1 MKKLL
6 SVIFLFLIGCFL
18 SSCPNQTTTW
28 VTIKSARTQ
37 FFSFDQ
43 NGIWPYLESF
53 NKNELGISVYA
64 DSLAERI
71 EFVQSLSFG
80 KQLYAMENP
89 NQIIETN
96 SIDSLNF
103 TTIFDFD
110 SKHPAGSNINDI
122 LLLLGYMGKTKEVEI
137 SSLSAFDHHF
147 KFAVVPQNDSLQFEV
162 TGRITQVGIFE
173 LQTAL
178 VILD

>member
-6 SVIFLFLIGCFL
+6 SVISLFLIGCFL
-18 SSCPNQTTTW
+18 SSCPNRTTTW
-28 VTIKSARTQ
+28 ITIKSARIEL
-37 FFSFDQ
+37 FSFDQ
-43 NGIWPYLESF
+43 NGIWPYLASF
-53 NKNELGISVYA
+53 DRNELGISVYA
-64 DSLAERI
+64 DSLAERV
-71 EFVQSLSFG
+71 EFAQSISFG

-103 TTIFDFD
+103 ITIFDFD
-110 SKHPAGSNINDI
+110 SNHPAGSNINDI
-122 LLLLGYMGKTKEVEI
+122 LLQLDYMGKTKEVEI

-147 KFAVVPQNDSLQFEV
+147 KFAMVPQNDSLQFEV
-162 TGRITQVGIFE
+162 TGIITEVGKFE
-173 LQTAL
+173 LQTVL